1 MKKTIL
7 TAAIVGMAAIGLVG
21 CGNKAEPPKSN
32 EISTSES
39 KESFNVQKIEIKK
52 GDSVVSKQLIV
63 KALSTEVNNDYV
75 VKWYNEVVA
84 ANKGYNNYFIVF
96 TDKHDKEGV
105 SSMCGGLIETPVNL
119 EQEKD
124 GSYYFG
130 KFREDTKQYTCI
142 GTELK
147 EV

>member
-1 MKKTIL
+1 MKKAIV
-7 TAAIVGMAAIGLVG
+7 TAAIISMTAIGLVG
-21 CGNKAEPPKSN
+21 CGDKSEPTK
-32 EISTSES
+32 S
-39 KESFNVQKIEIKK
+39 KETSINENKEAFNVQKIEIKK
-52 GDSVVSKQLIV
+52 GDSVVSKQLVV
-63 KALSTEVNNDYV
+63 KAISTEVNNEYV

>member
-75 VKWYNEVVA
+75 VKWYNEVVK
-84 ANKGYNNYFIVF
+84 ANEGYNNYFIVF

-105 SSMCGGLIETPVNL
+105 SSMCDLIETPVNL

-130 KFREDTKQYTCI
+130 KSREDTKQYTCN

-147 EV
+147 DI